1 MLGKKFLKNHPRFA
15 WWWKCLNT
23 AFKLVTIMGLLFVIV
38 IGVQF
43 YKNYGKKIMYLQEEG
58 KRLVKESNEDTFTKN
73 IVSVVYDKDKN
84 LIPIYTDR
92 TKDGYVKYE
101 DIPAYAVDAMIA
113 TEDRDF
119 YEHKGV
125 DLAANIKAVYELI
138 RHKGEVTRGGSTIT
152 QQLARNIF
160 LNNDVTWERKTE
172 EIFISMEL
180 EEKYEKYQI
189 MEFYLNNIYFANGYY
204 GIEAASQ
211 GYFSKDIWDLNLS
224 EIAFLCA
231 IPNGPTKYDPLI
243 NMNDTLER
251 RDRVLKQMQ
260 EFGKIS
266 SKEYDEAIKYKIVL
280 NIKENEKGDISQY
293 VISYVNYCTI
303 RELMASEGFEFR
315 NDFESESDRIQY
327 ESKYQEMYDKCQ
339 RDLYTKGYS
348 IYTSIDFKKQALLQ
362 KAVDDNL
369 KEFGQ
374 KQENGV
380 YSLQASAT
388 CVDNNNGKVVA
399 IVGGRSQE
407 GIGYGLN
414 RAYQSFRQPGSVIK
428 PILVYATAFENGYT
442 PESYVVDEKFD
453 GGPKNATNKYMGK
466 ITLRTALEQSVNTV
480 AWKLYRDLTPEKCL
494 EKLVNMR
501 FSKIGYDD
509 TYLAAS
515 LGGVTYGASSVE
527 MAAAYSALENDG
539 IYRNAT
545 CVVQIVDRFGQ
556 PFTGDTTKTKVVYE
570 KEAANTTCE
579 VLKGVFT
586 NGTAKGQGLKDVEC
600 AGKTGTTNEKKDGW
614 FVGFT
619 SEYTTAVWVGHDMPQ
634 VMDELK
640 GNTYPLYIWREFM
653 SKM

>member
-1 MLGKKFLKNHPRFA
+1 
-15 WWWKCLNT
+15 
-23 AFKLVTIMGLLFVIV
+23 
-38 IGVQF
+38 
-43 YKNYGKKIMYLQEEG
+43 MYLQEEG
-58 KRLVKESNEDTFTKN
+58 KKMVRESSADTFTKN
-73 IVSVVYDKDKN
+73 MVSVVYDKDNN

-160 LNNDVTWERKTE
+160 LNNEVTWERKTE

-180 EEKYEKYQI
+180 EEKYEKYEI

-211 GYFSKDIWDLNLS
+211 GYFSKDVWDLNLS

-231 IPNGPTKYDPLI
+231 IPNGPTRYDPLM
-243 NMNDTLER
+243 NMKDTLER
-251 RDRVLKQMQ
+251 RDRVLSQMR
-260 EFGKIS
+260 EFGSIS
-266 SKEYDEAIKYKIVL
+266 SKEYAEAMEYTIVL
-280 NIKENEKGDISQY
+280 NVREKENDNISQY
-293 VISYVNYCTI
+293 VISYVNYCAI
-303 RELMASEGFEFR
+303 REIMASEGFVFR
-315 NDFESESDRIQY
+315 NEFENESDKIQY

-348 IYTSIDFKKQALLQ
+348 IYTSIDFEKQKMLQ
-362 KAVDDNL
+362 DAVDNNL
-369 KEFGQ
+369 KGFTQ
-374 KQENGV
+374 LQDNGI

-388 CVDNNNGKVVA
+388 CIDNQNGKVVA
-399 IVGGRSQE
+399 IVGGRSQD
-407 GIGYGLN
+407 IAGYGLN
-414 RAYQSFRQPGSVIK
+414 RAYQSFRQPGSAIK

-442 PESYVVDEKFD
+442 PDSCEVDEKFE
-453 GGPKNATNKYMGK
+453 GGPKNATNDYMGE

-480 AWKLYRDLTPEKCL
+480 AWKLYQDLTPEKCL

-501 FSKIGYDD
+501 FSKIGYQD
-509 TYLAAS
+509 TYMAAS
-515 LGGVTYGASSVE
+515 LGGVTYGASSLE

-539 IYRNAT
+539 VYRNAT
-545 CVVQIVDRFGQ
+545 CIVQVIDRYGK
-556 PFTGDTTKTKVVYE
+556 PLTGDSSKVVKVYE
-570 KEAANTTCE
+570 KDATDMTCE
-579 VLKGVFT
+579 VLEGVFIR
-586 NGTAKGQGLKDVEC
+586 GTAKGHGIKDVQC

-619 SEYTTAVWVGHDMPQ
+619 SDYTTAVWVGHDMPQ
-634 VMDELK
+634 VMDNLK
-640 GNTYPLYIWREFM
+640 GNTYPLYIWKDFM
-653 SKM
+653 KKVCDI